1 MKTSLRTGGY
11 TVRLQTIV
19 LLVLL
24 TALIHFTPAQAQDG
38 GASLGPAAQQIL
50 NDVNQARI
58 DNGLPPLAL
67 NVELTLAAQRHV
79 DDIIANGNWG
89 HYGSDGSNVRMRTA
103 RTGYGSSS
111 VSENW
116 VAVGSPERAIVWWM
130 NDWIH
135 RVNILGGHWDDIGV
149 GAGVAPNGFYVFVT
163 DFGNADGGPPVYLTS
178 SSASSGGASN
188 TTSAVESVP
197 LGGMDYTISAGD
209 TLLGIAIRYGLDWQD
224 IAIANNM
231 QENDLLQI
239 GQVLRLPSI
248 GGVGG
253 PVEASSGIV
262 AGKQRHAV
270 AADET
275 LVSIGLRYG
284 ITWQEL
290 AVVNGLGEF
299 SLLQIGQEL
308 ALPASLDNEEEPRT
322 TTETESL
329 TISAATAVPVTTDPS
344 ASNSEFSSSR
354 QSNPEASTATRIE
367 YIVHSGDTPLAIALS
382 HKISLQALYR
392 ANNLTDRS
400 YLQIGQVLVI
410 PGASETESN
419 AAAEAPA
426 PSSALAQQSYTVR
439 TGDTVFAIAIRLG
452 VEWQEMLHINGL
464 TEQSLLQPGQTLIV
478 P

>member
-1 MKTSLRTGGY
+1 MKTWIKPCGLI
-11 TVRLQTIV
+11 VRLQTIV
-19 LLVLL
+19 LFALL
-24 TALIHFTPAQAQDG
+24 IALNHVELAQAQDG
-38 GASLGPAAQQIL
+38 DNSLGPAAQQIL

-58 DNGLPPLAL
+58 DNGLPPLTL
-67 NVELTLAAQRHV
+67 NAELTLAAQRHV

-89 HYGSDGSNVRMRTA
+89 HYGSDGSNVRMRAA
-103 RTGYGSSS
+103 RAGYSSSS

-116 VAVGSPERAIVWWM
+116 VAVASPERAIVWWM

-135 RVNILGGHWDDIGV
+135 RVNILGSHWDDIGV
-149 GAGVAPNGFYVFVT
+149 GSGIAANGFYIFVT
-163 DFGNADGGPPVYLTS
+163 DFGNADGSPPVYVTS
-178 SSASSGGASN
+178 SPSSSRSASSGVIP
-188 TTSAVESVP
+188 VERVP
-197 LGGMDYTISAGD
+197 PGGMDYTISAGD

-253 PVEASSGIV
+253 PVEASNGAA
-262 AGKQRHAV
+262 AGKQRYTVTAG
-270 AADET
+270 DT

-290 AVVNGLGEF
+290 AAVNGLSEF

-308 ALPASLDNEEEPRT
+308 ALPASLDEEEEPESAA
-322 TTETESL
+322 ETES
-329 TISAATAVPVTTDPS
+329 TTVTSAITTTMSTTNDTGEFQPNRQSRSSSGVTT
-344 ASNSEFSSSR
+344 
-354 QSNPEASTATRIE
+354 QTE
-367 YIVHSGDTPLAIALS
+367 YTVRSGDTPLAIALS
-382 HKISLQALYR
+382 HKISLSELYR

-400 YLQIGQVLVI
+400 LLQIGQVLII
-410 PGASETESN
+410 PSVADEGAALETVTASVD
-419 AAAEAPA
+419 
-426 PSSALAQQSYTVR
+426 SVAQTYTVR

-452 VEWQEMLHINGL
+452 VDWQEMLRVNNL